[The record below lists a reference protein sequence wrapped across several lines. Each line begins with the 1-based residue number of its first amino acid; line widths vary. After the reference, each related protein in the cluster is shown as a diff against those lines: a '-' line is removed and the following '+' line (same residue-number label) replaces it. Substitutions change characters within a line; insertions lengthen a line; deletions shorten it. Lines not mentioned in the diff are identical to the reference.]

1 MIDITFFQQ
10 SITGKG
16 FTVFRRGI
24 IRVLLLVG
32 VAVSLGANPA
42 SVAVEKVREGIRY
55 FVSGEFESADK
66 SFTEADRAEPDN
78 ATIAFDRA
86 CALAASSD
94 SEKVEE
100 ARKFFRDAALARD
113 VGLAGRAHYNLGT
126 LSAEQGRATLGE
138 NPVEAAPEKREEGE
152 SQLLAAVGHYRD
164 CLKLDN
170 EHADARHNLELI
182 RLFIKHIQDQWV
194 KRDREKAREEKGLLE
209 FLAMIEQRQ
218 TGMRSTVQILSEED
232 DSPQRRQAA
241 SELSDS
247 QMKLREEIEP
257 LKDKIAEELAAAQ
270 QASAGNGAAQD
281 PNRVSQIEQ
290 AQTLLQKIADEAGS
304 KMESAA
310 TDIAAATFEVAR
322 EKQLESLDRLNEIYM
337 AVAPFTAVL
346 QRATRQQERLIGTSE
361 TLTGYDS
368 GGDEEVLAD
377 GTDFEPSGEKG
388 AESGEREKEEA
399 ESLAEIDLPDDQY
412 PELALQQSRVT
423 DWSRMLSLKAQA
435 ELPQIETQLQAAQG
449 EANAG
454 DGQTTPAPSEDDDKK
469 NDDEDAAEADAKAA
483 EKDALAQLEG
493 MKASLEKAIELGP
506 KVEEHSRSAADGLQ
520 AAELA
525 RALPD
530 QQEALKLLREIAEPL
545 KKDDQQQG
553 DDQQNQDQQN
563 DDGDQGDQNQQN
575 DQQQDKSDQQK
586 QQEQQQQGQSQ
597 RERAM
602 SALRRARERE
612 REHRDL
618 QKQLQQ
624 LIGGRIRVDRDW

>member
-1 MIDITFFQQ
+1 MRCSFLKFRLPAILVLI
-10 SITGKG
+10 SI
-16 FTVFRRGI
+16 
-24 IRVLLLVG
+24 
-32 VAVSLGANPA
+32 VASLGFNPA
-42 SVAVEKVREGIRY
+42 STAVQKVREGIRY
-55 FVSGEFESADK
+55 FVSGEFESAGK
-66 SFTEADRAEPDN
+66 SFTEADKAEPDN

-86 CALAASSD
+86 CALAASGD
-94 SEKVEE
+94 TEKVEE

-138 NPVEAAPEKREEGE
+138 NPVEAAPEKREEGV

-164 CLKLDN
+164 CLKVDQG
-170 EHADARHNLELI
+170 HQDARHNLELI
-182 RLFIKHIQDQWV
+182 RLFIKHIQDQWE

-218 TGMRSTVQILSEED
+218 TELRSAVQVLGKDE

-241 SELSDS
+241 TELSDS
-247 QMKLREEIEP
+247 QTELRDEIEP

-270 QASAGNGAAQD
+270 QSSAGNGAAQD
-281 PNRVSQIEQ
+281 PSRASQMEQ

-304 KMESAA
+304 KMEAA
-310 TDIAAATFEVAR
+310 ASDVAAATFEEAR
-322 EKQLESLDRLNEIYM
+322 AKQLESLDRLNEIYM

-346 QRATRQQERLIGTSE
+346 QRATKQQEQLTGTSE
-361 TLTGYDS
+361 TLTGFDAEAN
-368 GGDEEVLAD
+368 EEESAD
-377 GTDFEPSGEKG
+377 GADSEPSEEKG
-388 AESGEREKEEA
+388 ETEPPV
-399 ESLAEIDLPDDQY
+399 EIALPDDEY
-412 PELALQQSRVT
+412 PELAQQQSRVT

-435 ELPQIETQLQAAQG
+435 ELPQIEAQLQAAQAQG

-454 DGQTTPAPSEDDDKK
+454 DGQTKPATDDDGK
-469 NDDEDAAEADAKAA
+469 DDDGKAA
-483 EKDALAQLEG
+483 EPDAKPAEEDALAQLEG

-506 KVEEHSRSAADGLQ
+506 NVEEHSHAAADCLQ
-520 AAELA
+520 ATELLK
-525 RALPD
+525 ALPD

-563 DDGDQGDQNQQN
+563 EDGDKGDQNEQSQN
-575 DQQQDKSDQQK
+575 DQQKDKSDQQK
-586 QQEQQQQGQSQ
+586 QQDQQQRGQSQ

-602 SALRRARERE
+602 STLRRARERE

>member
-1 MIDITFFQQ
+1 MSRSSSKFRLH
-10 SITGKG
+10 
-16 FTVFRRGI
+16 TVV
-24 IRVLLLVG
+24 VLIG
-32 VAVSLGANPA
+32 VAALLGANPA
-42 SVAVEKVREGIRY
+42 SVAVEKVREGIR
-55 FVSGEFESADK
+55 FFASGEFESADK
-66 SFTEADRAEPDN
+66 SFTEADKAEPDN

-100 ARKFFRDAALARD
+100 ARNFFRDAALARD
-113 VGLAGRAHYNLGT
+113 IKLAGRAHYNLGT

-138 NPVEAAPEKREEGE
+138 NPVEAAPEKREEGV

-182 RLFIKHIQDQWV
+182 RLFIKHIQDQWE

-218 TGMRSTVQILSEED
+218 TELRSAVQVLGKED

-241 SELSDS
+241 SQLSDS
-247 QMKLREEIEP
+247 QTELRDEIDP
-257 LKDKIAEELAAAQ
+257 LKEKIAEELAAAQ

-281 PNRVSQIEQ
+281 PNRASQMEQ

-304 KMESAA
+304 RMEAA
-310 TDIAAATFEVAR
+310 ASEVASATFEDAR
-322 EKQLESLDRLNEIYM
+322 AKQLESLNRLNEIYM

-346 QRATRQQERLIGTSE
+346 QRATKQQEQLTGTSE
-361 TLTGYDS
+361 TLTGFDAEAS
-368 GGDEEVLAD
+368 ER
-377 GTDFEPSGEKG
+377 EPSDG
-388 AESGEREKEEA
+388 ADSEPVEENVES
-399 ESLAEIDLPDDQY
+399 ESPVEIVLPDDEY
-412 PELALQQSRVT
+412 LELAQQQSRVT

-435 ELPQIETQLQAAQG
+435 ELPQIETQLQAAQAQR

-454 DGQTTPAPSEDDDKK
+454 DGEATPAPSKDDVSKD
-469 NDDEDAAEADAKAA
+469 DDEDPAAADTKSA
-483 EKDALAQLEG
+483 EEDALAQLEG

-506 KVEEHSRSAADGLQ
+506 KVEEHSHAAADSLQ
-520 AAELA
+520 ATELA
-525 RALPD
+525 KALPD

-563 DDGDQGDQNQQN
+563 EDGDKGDQNEQSQNEQQN
-575 DQQQDKSDQQK
+575 KSDQQK
-586 QQEQQQQGQSQ
+586 QQDQQQQGQSQ

>member
-1 MIDITFFQQ
+1 MSRSSSKFRLH
-10 SITGKG
+10 
-16 FTVFRRGI
+16 TVV
-24 IRVLLLVG
+24 VLIG
-32 VAVSLGANPA
+32 VAASLGANPA
-42 SVAVEKVREGIRY
+42 SLAVEKVREGIRY

-66 SFTEADRAEPDN
+66 SFTEADKAEPDN

-138 NPVEAAPEKREEGE
+138 NPVEAAPEKREEGVSE
-152 SQLLAAVGHYRD
+152 LLAAVGHYRD

-182 RLFIKHIQDQWV
+182 RLFIKHIQDQWA

-218 TGMRSTVQILSEED
+218 TELRSAVQVLGKED

-241 SELSDS
+241 AELSDS
-247 QMKLREEIEP
+247 QTELRDEIEP
-257 LKDKIAEELAAAQ
+257 LKEKIAEELATAQ

-281 PNRVSQIEQ
+281 PNRASQMEQ

-310 TDIAAATFEVAR
+310 SGVAAATFEVAR

-346 QRATRQQERLIGTSE
+346 QRATRQQEQLTGTSE
-361 TLTGYDS
+361 SLTGYDS
-368 GGDEEVLAD
+368 EANQDVPAGGA
-377 GTDFEPSGEKG
+377 GSEPSGEKG
-388 AESGEREKEEA
+388 KREKREERGG
-399 ESLAEIDLPDDQY
+399 ESPVEIDLPDDQY
-412 PELALQQSRVT
+412 AELALQQSRVA
-423 DWSRMLSLKAQA
+423 DWSRMLRLKAQA
-435 ELPQIETQLQAAQG
+435 ELPQIETQLQVAQAQG

-454 DGQTTPAPSEDDDKK
+454 DGQATPAPSKDDVSKD
-469 NDDEDAAEADAKAA
+469 DDEDPAAADAKSA
-483 EKDALAQLEG
+483 EEDAVAQLEG

-506 KVEEHSRSAADGLQ
+506 KAEEHSRSAADGLQ

-525 RALPD
+525 KALPD

-563 DDGDQGDQNQQN
+563 EDGDKGDQNQKSQN

>member
-1 MIDITFFQQ
+1 MSSSSLKSRLPAIL
-10 SITGKG
+10 
-16 FTVFRRGI
+16 
-24 IRVLLLVG
+24 VLIG
-32 VAVSLGANPA
+32 VASSLGSNP
-42 SVAVEKVREGIRY
+42 SSTAVEKVREGIRY

-66 SFTEADRAEPDN
+66 SFTEADKAEPDN

-86 CALAASSD
+86 CVLAASSD

-100 ARKFFRDAALARD
+100 ARKYFRDAALARD
-113 VGLAGRAHYNLGT
+113 VGLASRAHYNLGT

-138 NPVEAAPEKREEGE
+138 NPVEVAPEKREEGV

-164 CLKLDN
+164 CLNLDKG
-170 EHADARHNLELI
+170 HQDARHNLELI
-182 RLFIKHIQDQWV
+182 RLFIKHVQDQWA

-218 TGMRSTVQILSEED
+218 TELRSAVHVLDKEE

-247 QMKLREEIEP
+247 QTELRDEIEP

-270 QASAGNGAAQD
+270 QASAGNSAAQD
-281 PNRVSQIEQ
+281 PNRASQMEQ
-290 AQTLLQKIADEAGS
+290 AQELLQKIADEAGS
-304 KMESAA
+304 KMEAA
-310 TDIAAATFEVAR
+310 ASEVASATFEDAR
-322 EKQLESLDRLNEIYM
+322 TKQLESIDRLNEIYM

-346 QRATRQQERLIGTSE
+346 QRATKQQEQLTGTSE
-361 TLTGYDS
+361 TLTGYDAS
-368 GGDEEVLAD
+368 ATKE
-377 GTDFEPSGEKG
+377 EPSDTADSEPV
-388 AESGEREKEEA
+388 EEKEEA
-399 ESLAEIDLPDDQY
+399 ESPVEIALPDDQY
-412 PELALQQSRVT
+412 PELAQKQSRVT

-435 ELPQIETQLQAAQG
+435 ELPQIEAQLQAAQAQG

-454 DGQTTPAPSEDDDKK
+454 NGQTKPATDDDGN
-469 NDDEDAAEADAKAA
+469 NDDGKAA
-483 EKDALAQLEG
+483 EPDAKSAEEDALAQLEG
-493 MKASLEKAIELGP
+493 MKDSLEKAIELGP
-506 KVEEHSRSAADGLQ
+506 KVEEHSRAAADSLQ
-520 AAELA
+520 ATELLK
-525 RALPD
+525 ALPD

-563 DDGDQGDQNQQN
+563 EDGDKGDQNQQSQN
-575 DQQQDKSDQQK
+575 DQQKDQSEQQKQQK

-602 SALRRARERE
+602 STLRRARERE